1 VLDPGDGIKGF
12 VVTVPK
18 VFFGHD
24 FIELLIVDPT
34 RRRVG
39 LGRRLLRA
47 AVCSAGTRRVFTST
61 NHSNSPMRALLE
73 CEGWSLSR
81 ELGGLDDG
89 DPEMVYFIDR
99 APSIDG

>member
-1 VLDPGDGIKGF
+1 
-12 VVTVPK
+12 
-18 VFFGHD
+18 
-24 FIELLIVDPT
+24 
-34 RRRVG
+34 
-39 LGRRLLRA
+39 
-47 AVCSAGTRRVFTST
+47 
-61 NHSNSPMRALLE
+61 MRALLE